1 MTTIEAAV
9 KAPAPGIADRVREA
23 TAVEHR
29 DTESRSF
36 ITCLMGGE
44 LSLEAYTAYLAQYA
58 YVYRALEARAPQPG
72 DPAFVNDPALD
83 RASTIEADL
92 VALGAA
98 DWEATYPALPA
109 TAAYVARLHQIGA
122 DDLPCYVAHHY
133 TRYLGDMSG
142 GQAIAKLV
150 ARHYGATADQ
160 LTFYDFADVPSTVQY
175 KRDYREQ
182 LNALPFDDAQVA
194 AMIAEAKAAFIY
206 NGDIFNALGA
216 SA

>member
-1 MTTIEAAV
+1 MTTTEAAV
-9 KAPAPGIADRVREA
+9 QASAPGIAERVRNA
-23 TAVEHR
+23 TAMEHK

-36 ITCLMGGE
+36 ITQLMSGE
-44 LSLEAYTAYLAQYA
+44 LSLDHYVTYLAQYA
-58 YVYRALEARAPQPG
+58 YVYRALESRAAQPG
-72 DPAFVNDPALD
+72 DPDFVNDPALN
-83 RASTIEADL
+83 RAASIESDL
-92 VALGAA
+92 VALGAP
-98 DWEATYPALPA
+98 DWESAHPALPA

-142 GQAIAKLV
+142 GQAISKLV

-160 LTFYDFADVPSTVQY
+160 LAFYDFADVPSTVQY
-175 KRDYREQ
+175 KRDYRDQ
-182 LNALPFDDAQVA
+182 LDALPFNEDQID
-194 AMIAEAKAAFIY
+194 AMIAEAKSAFVY